1 MNASRPYPSGRLG
14 SAGTLR
20 SHAYPVAKIRSRGTF
35 EVADRSVQPV
45 ATAKPRTRTITGAST
60 ARPGYPRPGLRA
72 PARMEDS
79 SPYGAILVEP
89 PTLTVSLC
97 ASYWGGDP
105 LPLNNEAHRDT
116 VSVGG
121 SFLSGK
127 GSPPQNAQRV
137 DRPTF

>member
-97 ASYWGGDP
+97 AS
-105 LPLNNEAHRDT
+105 
-116 VSVGG
+116 
-121 SFLSGK
+121 FLSGK